1 VFSTLLKIGKLPTFV
16 QTIFVNTQLET
27 LLQQLEQ
34 QRAALINE
42 LKSVNPE
49 QLNQSLNGKWSISQ
63 IAGHLIQAE
72 RMSVGYMAKKI
83 NAIQEVGNTGLWGEV
98 KLLVFMASQRLP
110 LKYKAPKNLGD
121 NPPAYIDVATLEHD
135 WNEAR
140 QALKVFLETVP
151 DWGLR
156 KQIYKHPVMGRCS
169 VLHAL
174 KFFREHI
181 IHHNPQI
188 KRQL

>member
-1 VFSTLLKIGKLPTFV
+1 M
-16 QTIFVNTQLET
+16 NTQLET
-27 LLQQLEQ
+27 LFQQLEQ
-34 QRAALINE
+34 QRTELINE

-83 NAIQEVGNTGLWGEV
+83 NALKEVDDTGLWGEL
-98 KLLVFMASQRLP
+98 KLWIFIASQRLP
-110 LKYKAPKNLGD
+110 LKYRAPKNLGEK
-121 NPPAYIDVATLEHD
+121 PPAYADFAALEHD

-140 QALKVFLETVP
+140 LDLKMFLEPVP
-151 DWGLR
+151 DWGLH
-156 KQIYKHPVMGRCS
+156 KQIYRHPVMGRCS
-169 VLHAL
+169 VVHAL

-181 IHHNPQI
+181 IHHHPQI